1 MKIPIKNIY
10 YLLCYAWDKLDE
22 LGVVEV
28 EGIESTE
35 LCDLFAKVLISGTSH
50 LLKLGLDRGYLL
62 IGEEISGI
70 KGRIDFSSSL
80 KSNILKKARAF
91 CLFDE
96 FDHNILH
103 NQILKS
109 TLLKLASVDELDN
122 TLRAHLYNLLRR
134 LSEIDEIHLN
144 QAVFRKVQ
152 LNHNNAF
159 YDFLLKICELVID
172 NLMPTQE
179 RGRYKFRDFLED
191 EKKMS
196 ALFESFV
203 RNFYRLEQK
212 TFKVDR
218 EDIYWDISQG
228 DPRLLPKMQTDI
240 SLESDDKKIIIDT
253 KYYTETLSEYHG
265 VKKII
270 EANLYQ
276 IFAYL
281 KNIEKKSEKAKFSTG
296 ILLYP
301 YVDID
306 LDYRV
311 SIQGHEIIIRTLNL
325 NQDWPK
331 IHADLLAIIGLP
343 CPV

>member
-144 QAVFRKVQ
+144 QSVFRKVQ

-179 RGRYKFRDFLED
+179 RGRYKFRDFSKD

-212 TFKVDR
+212 TFKVGR

-228 DPRLLPKMQTDI
+228 DPCLLPKMQTDI
-240 SLESDDKKIIIDT
+240 SLESANKKIIIDT
-253 KYYTETLSEYHG
+253 KYYSEIFSEHFG
-265 VKKII
+265 VEKIR

-301 YVDID
+301 SINKDP
-306 LDYRV
+306 DYRV
-311 SIQGHEIIIRTLNL
+311 NIQGHEIMIRTINL
-325 NQDWPK
+325 NQDWHK